1 MSPVREKNAS
11 PGIDFVMQ
19 AKISQS
25 RASEKSLHRQDDDV
39 SAMLEFVWQKIQEKH
54 KSLTNAFRFLD
65 YKSKGKIKKSDF
77 ALGLEKM
84 KILLARADS
93 DRLFNHL
100 DKNSTGFL
108 TFAQFCTIVEET
120 SSRVV
125 DPYRLQE
132 IEQAINEKVR
142 RERQKEAADKQQE

>member
-39 SAMLEFVWQKIQEKH
+39 SALLEFVWQKIQEKH

-120 SSRVV
+120 SSRVI

-142 RERQKEAADKQQE
+142 RERQKEAAEKQQE